1 MDKSTFTD
9 VNTLSPM
16 KRNKNSE
23 KNITIYIEIYRNS
36 WNKKSHK
43 RSNNRFIGKFY
54 LDVTLFTPFHTLS
67 KQVIGNFSQ
76 DPLQASHKAKNSHS
90 SDEEKKR
97 LRH

>member
-16 KRNKNSE
+16 KRNKNSR
-23 KNITIYIEIYRNS
+23 KKYYYIYRNS

-54 LDVTLFTPFHTLS
+54 LDVTLFTPFLTLS
-67 KQVIGNFSQ
+67 KQVMGKFSQ

-90 SDEEKKR
+90 SDEEKKC
-97 LRH
+97 LGH